1 MAAVGA
7 LGIVAT
13 TLSQLYSTKARPTGV
28 NRRDNDRERGPAW
41 LADCMDNQVQLFE
54 EARLRPN
61 VWDEL
66 IRYLKEKELVSDGKV
81 AIEEKVLT
89 FLYICSNSASWRNC
103 RRKVGRSI
111 ETISRNFHEV
121 LNALLHLYKDVVKGP
136 SPELSE
142 LIEDDDR
149 FWPYFEDCV
158 GAIDGT
164 HIPVYVPQR
173 DHKRYRNRYRDLTQ
187 NVLAVVDFD
196 MNFLYLLPG

>member
-121 LNALLHLYKDVVKGP
+121 LNALLHLYKDRRQSSPSLLRMTIGSGRTSRTASGRSTALIYLCTCRSATTKGIAIG
-136 SPELSE
+136 
-142 LIEDDDR
+142 IE
-149 FWPYFEDCV
+149 
-158 GAIDGT
+158 T
-164 HIPVYVPQR
+164 
-173 DHKRYRNRYRDLTQ
+173 
-187 NVLAVVDFD
+187 
-196 MNFLYLLPG
+196 